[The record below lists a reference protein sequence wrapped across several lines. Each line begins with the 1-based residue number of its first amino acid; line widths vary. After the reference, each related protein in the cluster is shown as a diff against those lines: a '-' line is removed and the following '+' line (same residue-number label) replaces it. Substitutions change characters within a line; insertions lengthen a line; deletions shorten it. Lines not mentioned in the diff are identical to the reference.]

1 MELSGIRF
9 LSDLDVEGR
18 RVFCRLD
25 LNVPLDGK
33 RVRDDTRIVA
43 ALPTINA
50 LREGGAHV
58 VLASHLGR
66 PQGRDHAL
74 SLEPCAARLAE
85 LLDDDV
91 VFADDC
97 VGDGVDKVVT
107 DLPQGKVAVLE
118 NLRFHKAEKANDP
131 HFARL
136 LAAPFQIYV
145 NDAFGTC
152 HRAHASMY
160 GTVRHY
166 TDCAAGFLVQS
177 ELDFLGRLLGKP
189 AKPFVAV
196 VGGAKVSDKIGVI
209 RSLIGRCDTVLVGGA
224 MAYTLLVSQGHEVGN
239 SRVEPDKLDLARE
252 ILDLAASRRTR
263 LLLPSDH
270 IVAASIDAA
279 KGKTTRGVD
288 IPAGQSGFDIGP
300 KTRAVFTDRLKSA
313 GTVFWNGP
321 VGVFEREPF
330 REGTMAIAR
339 AIADSAAVSV
349 VGGGDSAAAV
359 RLAGLGDQI
368 DHVSTGG
375 GASLRFV
382 EGGPLPG
389 LEALRAGH
397 RFEEE

>member
-1 MELSGIRF
+1 
-9 LSDLDVEGR
+9 
-18 RVFCRLD
+18 
-25 LNVPLDGK
+25 
-33 RVRDDTRIVA
+33 
-43 ALPTINA
+43 
-50 LREGGAHV
+50 
-58 VLASHLGR
+58 
-66 PQGRDHAL
+66 
-74 SLEPCAARLAE
+74 
-85 LLDDDV
+85 
-91 VFADDC
+91 
-97 VGDGVDKVVT
+97 
-107 DLPQGKVAVLE
+107 
-118 NLRFHKAEKANDP
+118 
-131 HFARL
+131 
-136 LAAPFQIYV
+136 
-145 NDAFGTC
+145 
-152 HRAHASMY
+152 MY